1 MPKKKKPE
9 THQPVPEE
17 LSFMRT
23 AHEERHL
30 LETVQVPIVT
40 VSATFKEEL
49 EERFGEDVPEDTQDV
64 TFSRAHYSMANAV
77 VVAATKKKKTFWMID
92 PTNYVS
98 AKDWPKIMFT
108 ERMGRLIARNSILK
122 DLKDMVDTRIRNQL
136 PLTAAIREPLTYV
149 TGRISKPIISLHYEA
164 GNILL
169 ENGHSVLQ
177 VVTDPHVRPQYLT
190 HADNNKLTWAV
201 FDAKTKAQ
209 LLELGY
215 ILGHKIKESRVHIT
229 GCPVD
234 PRIKTKDRN
243 KSTKAFKKRPLRLAI
258 TTGGLGTNKKE
269 IGTILTQLAPEIKK
283 SKLQIIAYAGV
294 HEDFAN
300 MFHKFA
306 KEHKIKLGKND
317 DKNAPLRILRDDDIV
332 GANELI
338 LDHVFP
344 WADGFLTKPS
354 GDMAYEAVTAGCFL
368 LTLKPWGEWE
378 ESIRQYFEEL
388 GVSVPARTHD
398 IVKQLEALSTVAV
411 KDKKPWIELA
421 LERASKLQLPL
432 SKGASNILRLHAK
445 LSK

>member
-1 MPKKKKPE
+1 MPKEKHQEAPE
-9 THQPVPEE
+9 D
-17 LSFMRT
+17 LSFKRT

-30 LETVQVPIVT
+30 LETVQVPVVT

-49 EERFGEDVPEDTQDV
+49 EEQFGERVPEDTQDV

-108 ERMGRLIARNSILK
+108 EHMGRLIARNAILK
-122 DLKDMVDTRIRNQL
+122 DLKDMIDTRIRNQL
-136 PLTAAIREPLTYV
+136 PLTAAIKKPLSYV
-149 TGRISKPIISLHYEA
+149 TGRVTKPIISLHYEA

-169 ENGHSVLQ
+169 ENGHTVLQ

-201 FDAKTKAQ
+201 FDDKTKAQ

-215 ILGHKIKESRVHIT
+215 ILGHKIKESRVHVT

-234 PRIKTKDRN
+234 PRIEVRDRN
-243 KSTKAFKKRPLRLAI
+243 KSTKAFKSRPLRLAV
-258 TTGGLGTNKKE
+258 TTGGLGTNKDE
-269 IGTILTQLAPEIKK
+269 IQTILTQIVPMIKK
-283 SKLQIIAYAGV
+283 GKLQLIAYAGV
-294 HEDFAN
+294 HEDFRS
-300 MFHKFA
+300 MFVEYA
-306 KEHKIKLGKND
+306 KEHKIKVGENSDRK
-317 DKNAPLRILRDDDIV
+317 AALRILQGNDIID
-332 GANELI
+332 ANELI

-388 GVSVPARTHD
+388 GVSVPARTNN
-398 IVKQLEALSTVAV
+398 IVKQLEALSTIPVQGN
-411 KDKKPWIELA
+411 KPWIELA
-421 LERASKLQLPL
+421 LTRARKLQVPL
-432 SKGASNILRLHAK
+432 SKGAFNVLKLHEK